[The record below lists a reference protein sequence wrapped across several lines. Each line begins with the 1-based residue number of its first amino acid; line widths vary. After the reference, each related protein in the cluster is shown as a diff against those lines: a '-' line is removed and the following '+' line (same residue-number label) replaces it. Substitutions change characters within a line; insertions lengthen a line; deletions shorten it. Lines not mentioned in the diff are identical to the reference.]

1 MSVACHSVFL
11 CQPKFGVEETCSRD
25 TTELRREIQGKQT
38 VARHWAEP
46 SDETFPFSVY
56 FYFLHHLI
64 YFLLYLQEKGPLSVL
79 LKAVVGPLQHQI
91 SEKCTSGHT
100 QEKDLT
106 TAQNQDV
113 GEHLLAQLIIK
124 TM

>member
-11 CQPKFGVEETCSRD
+11 CQPKFGVEEAFSRD
-25 TTELRREIQGKQT
+25 TTELRREIQDKLT
-38 VARHWAEP
+38 ATRHWAEP
-46 SDETFPFSVY
+46 SVETFPFSV
-56 FYFLHHLI
+56 FYFLPCLI
-64 YFLLYLQEKGPLSVL
+64 YFLLYLQEKDPLSVL
-79 LKAVVGPLQHQI
+79 LKAVVGPLQHRT

-113 GEHLLAQLIIK
+113 GGHLLAQLIIK